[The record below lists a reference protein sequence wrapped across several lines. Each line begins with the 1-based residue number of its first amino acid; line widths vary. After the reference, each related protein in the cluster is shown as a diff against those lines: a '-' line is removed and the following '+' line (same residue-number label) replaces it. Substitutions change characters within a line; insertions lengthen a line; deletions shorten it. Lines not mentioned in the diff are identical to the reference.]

1 MIKMKYK
8 TNEFMKEM
16 NNILEYASGFMEG
29 AQNGKKE
36 LFETIGER
44 TKEILD
50 QFKEQDQVDIY
61 SSEMSPIERAIVVNN
76 LSITSLIVQKEA
88 EQLIF
93 ILSNGTIIQ
102 RKLAE
107 IEGLTNASIENL
119 MDFENMGNGII
130 WNQIPAADISL
141 KVLIQ
146 EELQQKFSLD
156 IA

>member
-1 MIKMKYK
+1 MPTVITDK
-8 TNEFMKEM
+8 TDLKSIE
-16 NNILEYASGFMEG
+16 
-29 AQNGKKE
+29 
-36 LFETIGER
+36 
-44 TKEILD
+44 EILD
-50 QFKEQDQVDIY
+50 QFKDQDQVDIY

>member
-1 MIKMKYK
+1 MPTVITDK
-8 TNEFMKEM
+8 TDLKSIE
-16 NNILEYASGFMEG
+16 
-29 AQNGKKE
+29 
-36 LFETIGER
+36 
-44 TKEILD
+44 EILD

-107 IEGLTNASIENL
+107 IEGLTNASIESL
-119 MDFENMGNGII
+119 TDFENMGNGII

>member
-1 MIKMKYK
+1 MPTVITDK
-8 TNEFMKEM
+8 TDLKSIE
-16 NNILEYASGFMEG
+16 
-29 AQNGKKE
+29 
-36 LFETIGER
+36 
-44 TKEILD
+44 EILD